1 MSRSKKVATRAGY
14 LLVITASFMIS
25 RWAQALGGGS
35 RRGAGWAKA
44 AAPAAPAPLVQ
55 TDPELVLVV
64 HRPPADDGPLR
75 EHLSQC
81 RIDALA
87 AGQRAVLDRILK
99 ARSHHGRV
107 VRHGDDEPQCQRR
120 YEGIPD
126 FRPR

>member
-1 MSRSKKVATRAGY
+1 MLRASESVRKKREEILRDRAN
-14 LLVITASFMIS
+14 SN
-25 RWAQALGGGS
+25 
-35 RRGAGWAKA
+35 AGDEETGKRLIEA
-44 AAPAAPAPLVQ
+44 
-55 TDPELVLVV
+55 DPELVLVV

-107 VRHGDDEPQCQRR
+107 VRHGDIERLVGERQAARVAL
-120 YEGIPD
+120 YVGLVA
-126 FRPR
+126 